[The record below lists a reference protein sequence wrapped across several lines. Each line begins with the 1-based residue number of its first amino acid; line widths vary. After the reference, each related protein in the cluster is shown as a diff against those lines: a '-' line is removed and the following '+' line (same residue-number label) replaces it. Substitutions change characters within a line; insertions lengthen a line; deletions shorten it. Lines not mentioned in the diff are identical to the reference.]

1 MNDAAHFPIPSN
13 TQVQHKILKIPSKLT
28 YLRLH
33 RLPLS
38 NCTGGVDVST
48 LIQTAKSC
56 LILALNI
63 HQNPYDSD
71 LTRECNTMQRL
82 IDSSNGKPLATL
94 TWPKREWETIKALAA
109 IVSGHRSFAEGR
121 LRLRK
126 YVQSRSLLASIRSTA
141 GLSYLFLCYLGVK
154 LLYLL
159 NGVFP
164 THLHTHQQTTD
175 IQTYVHNGMQ
185 WLCLSKCSGGTI
197 GAREPDARRA
207 VRALPAVR
215 LQSAGGP
222 LASPRLVAHWP
233 VSARRLLRRRYPRA
247 RQHPAQHFP
256 MRTRILL
263 VLDIIVQNSFRY

>member
-1 MNDAAHFPIPSN
+1 MANVAVSYCRDGLCRSRLWARWLLTHSQLQMVLMCSRAGAVLSGATGDVLLSAIRPRLEDVKFEGCAPVHIMNDAVHFPIPSE
-13 TQVQHKILKIPSKLT
+13 LA
-28 YLRLH
+28 YLRRRH

-38 NCTGGVDVST
+38 HCTGGVFVST

-56 LILALNI
+56 PILAINI
-63 HQNPYDSD
+63 HQNPDVSD

-159 NGVFP
+159 NGVLP
-164 THLHTHQQTTD
+164 TRSAYASADDRHPD
-175 IQTYVHNGMQ
+175 I
-185 WLCLSKCSGGTI
+185 CSQLNEI
-197 GAREPDARRA
+197 
-207 VRALPAVR
+207 ALFV
-215 LQSAGGP
+215 
-222 LASPRLVAHWP
+222 
-233 VSARRLLRRRYPRA
+233 
-247 RQHPAQHFP
+247 
-256 MRTRILL
+256 
-263 VLDIIVQNSFRY
+263 